1 MAQPTMADIAEH
13 VGVSRPLVSIVLRG
27 APGASDRT
35 RARVLAAARE
45 LGYTPHQGAR
55 TLRRARSQHL
65 GVTFAPVHASE
76 PEIVEAV
83 YEAAAERG
91 YQVVLSAWTAG
102 REEAEAVEELLG
114 YRCAALVAIGSDLGH
129 VRLAALARRAA
140 VPVVLVGTGRLNR
153 DYDVVGSDG
162 ALGVSSV
169 VDHLADLGHRDV
181 AYLHCPSLP
190 SARERLRGF
199 QETAER
205 RGLRTTVQRV
215 VGRGYEEEAGSTG
228 ARRLLALAE
237 RPTALVAGND
247 QQAVGALWVLT
258 RAGVAVPREMSVAG
272 YDDTRLARL
281 SAVDLTT
288 ASQDTARLG
297 RLAVGAA
304 LRRVD
309 DPALPPTVTTVRP
322 HLVTRSSTAAPRG

>member
-35 RARVLAAARE
+35 RARVLEAARE
-45 LGYTPHQGAR
+45 LGYTPHQGAQ
-55 TLRRARSQHL
+55 TLRRARSRHL

-83 YEAAAERG
+83 YEAAGERG
-91 YQVVLSAWTAG
+91 YQVVLSAWTTG
-102 REEAEAVEELLG
+102 RGEAEAVEELLG
-114 YRCAALVAIGSDLGH
+114 YRCAALIAIGSDLGH
-129 VRLAALARRAA
+129 TRLGALARRAA
-140 VPVVLVGTGRLNR
+140 VPLVLVGTGRPNR

-162 ALGVSSV
+162 ARGVSAV

-190 SARERLRGF
+190 SARERLEGF

-205 RGLRTTVQRV
+205 RGLRTRVQRV
-215 VGRGYEEEAGSTG
+215 VGHGYGEEAGSAG
-228 ARRLLALAE
+228 ARRLLDLDDL
-237 RPTALVAGND
+237 PTALVAGND
-247 QQAVGALWVLT
+247 QQAVGALWVLA
-258 RAGVAVPREMSVAG
+258 RAGVAVPQDVSVAG
-272 YDDTRLARL
+272 YDGTRLARL
-281 SAVDLTT
+281 SAVDLTS

-297 RLAVGAA
+297 RLAVEAA
-304 LRRVD
+304 LRRVE
-309 DPALPPTVTTVRP
+309 DPALRPTVISVRP
-322 HLVTRSSTAAPRG
+322 HLVTRSSTAAPRA